1 MGLDKSDVDLAVV
14 PEEAERVREYGF
26 IGCAQGEVARRE
38 GGEDVLRSAAISC
51 AAFSGGEPVRAE
63 NPVASRD
70 LHVLVE
76 ETTESVS
83 SEHADGRAGR
93 SSGVANGRA
102 LLQ

>member
-1 MGLDKSDVDLAVV
+1 VIIGPPPKFYETWDNL
-14 PEEAERVREYGF
+14 F

-76 ETTESVS
+76 EATESVS